1 MEEVFPVASGIVLG
15 LALVYL
21 VPGHLRTWIL
31 AAGSVLLGATAS
43 WLSGELAVSWLFL
56 LVDISQLTA
65 SSPLSQLAVAP
76 RSTLPAARIHVRR
89 CPGTR

>member
-56 LVDISQLTA
+56 LVDISQVLVAAGLTGI
-65 SSPLSQLAVAP
+65 LARRWRRFVG
-76 RSTLPAARIHVRR
+76 AARGQV
-89 CPGTR
+89 

>member
-56 LVDISQLTA
+56 LVDISQVLVAAGLTWI
-65 SSPLSQLAVAP
+65 LAR
-76 RSTLPAARIHVRR
+76 RSRRFAGAARGEV
-89 CPGTR
+89 

>member
-21 VPGHLRTWIL
+21 VPRHLRTWIL

-43 WLSGELAVSWLFL
+43 WLSVELDKPSGKIVQADVDRL
-56 LVDISQLTA
+56 LAGS
-65 SSPLSQLAVAP
+65 
-76 RSTLPAARIHVRR
+76 
-89 CPGTR
+89 